1 MMKPIGIACDI
12 ATRILAVAAVMIAL
26 LILTFWPRAIDP
38 PLTVGQKAELL
49 RYYDTEF
56 PQQGDGSGA
65 ETAWHTIVTNRV
77 SVFARQYDLAGKK
90 TLEVGS
96 GRGYLQDVVPDYT
109 GLDISRSAKRFYHKP
124 FVVGSATL
132 MPFADDQYDS
142 IWTVFV
148 LEHVDNPEAALNEIR
163 RVSKNGAI
171 LFLAPAW
178 DVSPFAANGY
188 PVRPY
193 ADFGIPGKVV
203 KAWMP
208 VESYL
213 RALSKSP
220 VRLVRH
226 AAWRISQAP
235 THLHYQR
242 LTPNY
247 QHYWMADSDAANS
260 LDRYEMAAWF
270 LSRGDECL
278 NCNGLA
284 DENDA
289 LFIRVHKSDLS
300 ARRLSARR

>member
-142 IWTVFV
+142 TWTVFV
-148 LEHVDNPEAALNEIR
+148 LEHVDNPEAALNEMR
-163 RVSKNGAI
+163 RGSLRTERYSSSRQLGTCRRSQ
-171 LFLAPAW
+171 PM
-178 DVSPFAANGY
+178 
-188 PVRPY
+188 
-193 ADFGIPGKVV
+193 GIGSGLTRIS
-203 KAWMP
+203 AF
-208 VESYL
+208 
-213 RALSKSP
+213 P
-220 VRLVRH
+220 VRL
-226 AAWRISQAP
+226 
-235 THLHYQR
+235 
-242 LTPNY
+242 
-247 QHYWMADSDAANS
+247 
-260 LDRYEMAAWF
+260 
-270 LSRGDECL
+270 
-278 NCNGLA
+278 
-284 DENDA
+284 
-289 LFIRVHKSDLS
+289 
-300 ARRLSARR
+300 